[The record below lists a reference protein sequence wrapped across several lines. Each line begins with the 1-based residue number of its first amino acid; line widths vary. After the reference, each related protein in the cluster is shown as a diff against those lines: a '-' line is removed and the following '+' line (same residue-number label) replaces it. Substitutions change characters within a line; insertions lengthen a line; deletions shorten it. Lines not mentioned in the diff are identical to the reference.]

1 MSEEEASIFN
11 KMRDTINRIESMS
24 GPVSE
29 FEAGEKIH
37 GTLRPAALRMIEWAA
52 AMAAIAY
59 GIPIS

>member
-1 MSEEEASIFN
+1 VSEEEARIFN
-11 KMRDTINRIESMS
+11 KMRDTIKRIESMS

-29 FEAGEKIH
+29 SEAGENH